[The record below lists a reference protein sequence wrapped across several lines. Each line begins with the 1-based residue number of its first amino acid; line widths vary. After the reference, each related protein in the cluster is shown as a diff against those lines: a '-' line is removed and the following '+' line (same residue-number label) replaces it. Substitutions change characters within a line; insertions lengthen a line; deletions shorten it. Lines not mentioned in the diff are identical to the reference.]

1 MFEGIITPILTPFY
15 RNSEQAINFS
25 AAEELIEHLISCG
38 VQGIFPLGS
47 NGEFHLLSREEKKAF
62 LKFVVEVTDHRVPVF
77 AGTGSCAT
85 KEAVWLSQEAEAL
98 GVDALSIITP
108 YFITP
113 SQQELLG
120 YFKEIAQSVRIP
132 IVLYNIPKNTGCNIS
147 PSLLEELKAV
157 GNIQA
162 IKDSSGD
169 LETLKSF
176 LSVGKETGIDVLVG
190 SDSKISDGYQI
201 GASGAIAGTSNL
213 LTKSLVQLDKSLR
226 EGNETKARNYQNHIE
241 SLRGILP
248 LGSVPS
254 VLKYAVE
261 QAGIAQVGPAR
272 KPVNELS
279 ADDQKKVQTLIEEFR
294 NQNIL

>member
-1 MFEGIITPILTPFY
+1 
-15 RNSEQAINFS
+15 
-25 AAEELIEHLISCG
+25 
-38 VQGIFPLGS
+38 
-47 NGEFHLLSREEKKAF
+47 
-62 LKFVVEVTDHRVPVF
+62 
-77 AGTGSCAT
+77 
-85 KEAVWLSQEAEAL
+85 
-98 GVDALSIITP
+98 
-108 YFITP
+108 
-113 SQQELLG
+113 
-120 YFKEIAQSVRIP
+120 
-132 IVLYNIPKNTGCNIS
+132 
-147 PSLLEELKAV
+147 LLEELKAV

-279 ADDQKKVQTLIEEFR
+279 ADEQNKVQTLIEEFR